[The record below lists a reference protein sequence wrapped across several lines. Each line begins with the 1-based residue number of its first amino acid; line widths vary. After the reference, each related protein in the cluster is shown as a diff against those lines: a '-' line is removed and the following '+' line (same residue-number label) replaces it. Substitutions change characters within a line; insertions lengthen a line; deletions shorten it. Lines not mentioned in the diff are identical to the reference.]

1 MHGCD
6 PWGLFGIY
14 DAYDIYDAL
23 GIYGFGILC
32 ISP

>member
-6 PWGLFGIY
+6 PWGLFGID